1 MRILKAFIVLLL
13 TIVLFSTNSF
23 SQVGFSL
30 GPKAGVTFTS
40 FRGDHAEDVKS
51 RTGWAGGLFAN
62 LSLLDFLSVQ
72 PEFLIHQK
80 GATSRYNQY
89 RNEIRVNY
97 FEVPILLKIRLPL
110 GQTVYPNIFAGPNF
124 SYRVSGKYS
133 STDTENGDDRNISID
148 NVRRSDTGGIV
159 GVGIDIEGQS
169 IFFTIDARYG
179 FGFNELGDHSY
190 YLNLRNEDLT
200 VLAGIGFR
208 IGSTKMK

>member
-1 MRILKAFIVLLL
+1 MSAIKKHTFILLAVLL
-13 TIVLFSTNSF
+13 FSINSY
-23 SQVGFSL
+23 SQIGFSL

-40 FRGDHAEDVKS
+40 FRGDQADDIKS

-62 LSLLDFLSVQ
+62 LSLLDFLSIQ

-80 GATSRYNQY
+80 GATSRHNQY

-97 FEVPILLKIRLPL
+97 FEIPVLVKLRLPL
-110 GQTVYPNIFAGPNF
+110 GETVYPHIFAGPNF

-133 STDTENGDDRNISID
+133 STDTQNGDDRDISID
-148 NVRRSDTGGIV
+148 NVRRSDTGGII
-159 GVGIDIEGQS
+159 GVGIDIEGQG

-179 FGFNELGDHSY
+179 FGFNELGDNSY

-200 VLAGIGFR
+200 ILAGIGFR
-208 IGSTKMK
+208 IGSTKTK